1 MKWIWRFFPLQ
12 LLLIHFRQNAL
23 LIFFWLVLLGI
34 VSGSLGHSYGLFYLF
49 LFPEYLNEVSGWSY
63 GILGFSFGG
72 FIMSFQISSYIIHAR
87 RFPFLATLGRP
98 FLKYCINNA
107 LIPLAFTLYYLLRT
121 SHFLRE
127 NEGQDWIDIVWWLM
141 AFLAGTSLF
150 IGITLGYFFTFNK
163 DLARLFGVD
172 AESRKTRHSIRP
184 VKIQLDPALREAK
197 PVAVGTWRVDSYLRS
212 PFKVALARPADH
224 YQQEMLWQVFRQN
237 HINGAAFE
245 VIVFA
250 SLLVLG
256 WFREIPV
263 FQIPAGASFLLL
275 FTMLLMLTSSVHF
288 LLKRWSTLFFILVFV
303 GLHFLSKNNALTMD
317 SLAYGLNYSEPVRY
331 HPDSIHAELMREKPF
346 DKDLANQRGILD
358 NWRGKIRKTYRVWRK
373 PKAIFVQCSGG
384 GMKAAYWSFLCL
396 QAADSLTRG
405 KFFDHTVLLTGSSGG
420 MIGSSFY
427 RELYLRYGQGL
438 EDSLSNPKYLEWLG
452 SDLLNPVATT
462 IALNDLLLRL
472 QYFESDGHKYPK
484 DRGYAFEQSLS
495 ENLQGYMDKR
505 LIDYAALE
513 ASGVIPQLIFSPTI
527 LNDGRRL
534 IIGTQPLSF
543 FSLPMREGADPY
555 RPALDNVEF
564 RRLFREQE
572 ADRLFFMSAL
582 RMNAS
587 FPYILPSVSL
597 PSRPRMEISDAGLR
611 DNFGGQTGLAYL
623 FHLRQW
629 FAKNTSG
636 VILVRIHDSRS
647 NAYDANFNPGLLDH
661 IFSPVGGVVNNVTSV
676 HLQEQ
681 EQMIMKAK
689 AWYKGRL
696 DVVDFRL
703 ADVLPGQI
711 SMSLHLTE
719 NEKHTM
725 EEALAHPK
733 VKESLSRLRNLIG
746 N

>member
-1 MKWIWRFFPLQ
+1 MKCIWRFFPVQ

-23 LIFFWLVLLGI
+23 LIFFWLVLWGI
-34 VSGSLGHSYGLFYLF
+34 VSGSFGDSYGLFYLF

-107 LIPLAFTLYYLLRT
+107 LIPLGFTLYYLVKT

-127 NEGQDWIDIVWWLM
+127 NEAQDWVDIIWWLM
-141 AFLAGTSLF
+141 AFLAGTALF

-172 AESRKTRHSIRP
+172 AESRKSRHAIRP
-184 VKIQLDPALREAK
+184 VRIQLDPVLRRAK
-197 PVAVGTWRVDSYLRS
+197 PLSFGTWRVQSYLRS
-212 PFKVALARPADH
+212 PFRIALARPADH

-237 HINGAAFE
+237 HINGAVFE
-245 VIVFA
+245 VIVFV

-263 FQIPAGASFLLL
+263 FQIPAGACFLLL
-275 FTMLLMLTSSVHF
+275 FTMLLMLASSVHF
-288 LLKRWSTLFFILVFV
+288 LLKHWSTLFFILVFV
-303 GLHFLSKNNALTMD
+303 GLHFLSKNNALTID
-317 SLAYGLNYSEPVRY
+317 SLAYGLNYTAPVRY
-331 HPDSIHAELMREKPF
+331 HPDSIQAKLMREKPF
-346 DKDLANQRGILD
+346 RKDLANQRVILD
-358 NWRGKIRKTYRVWRK
+358 NWRGKIRKSYRAWQK
-373 PKAIFVQCSGG
+373 PKAVFVQCSGG

-396 QAADSLTRG
+396 QAADSLTGG
-405 KFFDHTVLLTGSSGG
+405 KFMDHTVLLTGSSGG

-427 RELYLRYGQGL
+427 RELYLRHGQGM
-438 EDSLSNPKYLEWLG
+438 EDSLTNPKYLDWLG

-472 QYFESDGHKYPK
+472 QYFEWEGNIYPK

-495 ENLQGYMDKR
+495 KNLKGYLDKR

-543 FSLPMREGADPY
+543 FSLPIRQGADPY

-564 RRLFREQE
+564 RSLFREQG
-572 ADRLFFMSAL
+572 ADSLFFMSAL

-611 DNFGGQTGLAYL
+611 DNYGGQTCLAYL
-623 FHLRQW
+623 FQLRQW

-636 VILVRIHDSRS
+636 VILLRIHDSRS
-647 NAYDANFNPGLLDH
+647 NAYDADFNPGLFDH
-661 IFSPVGGVVNNVTSV
+661 LFSPVGGVVNNVTSV

-681 EQMIMKAK
+681 EQMIMQAK
-689 AWYKGRL
+689 AWYKGSL

-703 ADVLPGQI
+703 ADVLPDKI

-719 NEKHTM
+719 REKRTM
-725 EEALAHPK
+725 EEALKHPK
-733 VKESLSRLRNLIG
+733 VRENLSRLRNLLG